1 MHEKGANADGRTHKK
16 CRDFVIALGLWFTA
30 RARLDR
36 QISKINQFFAS
47 DFDRSTRFFYQKR
60 EKQRKIQDIKVY
72 STVCIFSQRKYCFR
86 WEQRNRPYTQQC
98 LRRTL

>member
-1 MHEKGANADGRTHKK
+1 MYEKGANADGRTHKK

-36 QISKINQFFAS
+36 QISKINQFLAS
-47 DFDRSTRFFYQKR
+47 DFVRSTRFFFQKR

-72 STVCIFSQRKYCFR
+72 SAVYVLQRKYCFR
-86 WEQRNRPYTQQC
+86 WKQRNRPYTQQC